1 MRKTISE
8 MAKLSGVSVRT
19 LHYYDEIG
27 LLKPSEVI
35 SETGYRYYD
44 EDSLAKLQQI
54 LFYREL
60 DFSLKEIVKLMEAPD
75 YNREEALVR
84 QRELLK
90 LKRKRLDKLIDLLNS
105 NLKGDTAMSFKEFDT
120 TEIEKAKQKYAKE
133 VKTRWGGTD
142 AYAQSQ
148 KKTAGYTKEDWKRVS
163 DQMDELLKRFSQ
175 YVGRKPESKE
185 VQALVGE
192 WQQYITDTYY
202 DCTREILA
210 GLGQMYVAD
219 ERFTKNMD
227 KFESGTAK
235 LISEAIAVYCEE

>member
-27 LLKPSEVI
+27 LLAPSEVV

-44 EDSLAKLQQI
+44 DNSLEKLQQI

-60 DFSLKEIVKLMEAPD
+60 DFPLKEIVQIMNASD
-75 YNREEALVR
+75 YNKEEALFK

-90 LKRKRLDKLIDLLNS
+90 LKRKRLDKLIGLLNA
-105 NLKGDTAMSFKEFDT
+105 NLKGDITMSFNEFDT
-120 TEIEKAKQKYAKE
+120 TEIDEAKAKYAEE
-133 VKTRWGGTD
+133 VKKRWGNTD
-142 AYAQSQ
+142 AYTQSQ
-148 KKTAGYTKEDWKRVS
+148 KKTSKYSKEDWKRLN
-163 DQMDELLKRFSQ
+163 DEMDNLLKQFSECLNENPSSEKA
-175 YVGRKPESKE
+175 RE
-185 VQALVGE
+185 LVKC
-192 WQQYITDTYY
+192 WQQYISETYY
-202 DCTREILA
+202 DCTKEILA

-227 KFESGTAK
+227 KYGEGTAK
-235 LISEAIAVYCEE
+235 FISDAIAVYCK

>member
-1 MRKTISE
+1 MKKSISE

-27 LLKPSEVI
+27 LLAPSEVV

-44 EDSLAKLQQI
+44 ESSFEKLQQI

-60 DFSLKEIVKLMEAPD
+60 DFPLKEIIQIVNASD
-75 YNREEALVR
+75 YNKEEVLIK

-90 LKRKRLDKLIDLLNS
+90 LKRKRLDKLIGLLNA
-105 NLKGDTAMSFKEFDT
+105 NLKGETTMSFHEFDT
-120 TEIEKAKQKYAKE
+120 TEIDEAKAKYAEE
-133 VKTRWGGTD
+133 VKNRWGNTD

-148 KKTAGYTKEDWKRVS
+148 EKTSKYTKEDWKKLN
-163 DQMDELLKRFSQ
+163 DGMDELLKQFSECLNENPDSE
-175 YVGRKPESKE
+175 K
-185 VQALVGE
+185 VQEFVKS

-202 DCTREILA
+202 DCTKEVLA
-210 GLGQMYVAD
+210 GLGQMYIMD

-227 KFESGTAK
+227 KYGEGTAR
-235 LISEAIAVYCEE
+235 LISDAITVYCK